1 VRAVIITGTD
11 TGVGKTVLAAALLAA
26 TGGTYWKP
34 VQAGPERDTE
44 VVRRLTGLP
53 DAHFW
58 PEAYVLPEPLC
69 PSIAARHAG
78 VALTRPEVPEVARAP
93 LIIEG
98 AGGALVPVNGR
109 EVMADWFA
117 AWSTEVG
124 GAPVIVAARTALGT
138 INHTLLTLE
147 ALRARGVGV
156 LGVVCIGP
164 DAPETVAE
172 IERFGRAP
180 ILGRLPHL
188 EPLTPAELHCKFK
201 KMCLPLLKAL
211 A

>member
-1 VRAVIITGTD
+1 
-11 TGVGKTVLAAALLAA
+11 
-26 TGGTYWKP
+26 
-34 VQAGPERDTE
+34 
-44 VVRRLTGLP
+44 
-53 DAHFW
+53 
-58 PEAYVLPEPLC
+58 
-69 PSIAARHAG
+69 
-78 VALTRPEVPEVARAP
+78 
-93 LIIEG
+93 
-98 AGGALVPVNGR
+98 VPVNGR

-117 AWSTEVG
+117 AWR
-124 GAPVIVAARTALGT
+124 APVIVAARTALGT

-147 ALRARGVGV
+147 ALRTRGVGV

-180 ILGRLPHL
+180 TLGRLPHL